1 MKKIFRKINRRCL
14 NLAILA
20 VLLLPDI
27 VSAQYFTYAP
37 GDLVAGFR
45 KPGVGTYELVANVG
59 NVSNFLVQPIGT
71 VITLSPTATF
81 FPTQLS
87 DAFSSFTNLQWSV
100 SASFGSGTW
109 DGFAQNTIWY
119 TLPRANPSVQTTPPS
134 RYYIYTQSPIKLVI
148 VNDIE
153 FGAND
158 IGSHLGATNQ
168 DNNTYLVRE
177 PENGPYNGENYGT
190 YIEDPNNIYLATY
203 GGILGYTVENTTPTP
218 FTSGVASVSD
228 LYQSVPVGSVDP
240 NTGTTNGVAYYVGYF
255 TLNYDGSMTF
265 TRAVRQPPA
274 PQITSITRTNGTTT
288 VYFTTASSATYT
300 LYYTNSA
307 GLTTSVT
314 NWPSSPTTLTG
325 DGGTDYLTDAAATAT
340 NRFYRVGAHY

>member
-1 MKKIFRKINRRCL
+1 MRKIFLKINRRWL
-14 NLAILA
+14 NLAILT
-20 VLLLPDI
+20 VFLLPELA
-27 VSAQYFTYAP
+27 SAQYFTYGP

-45 KPGVGTYELVANVG
+45 KPSVGTYELVVKVG

-71 VITLSPTATF
+71 VTTLSPTATF
-81 FPTQLS
+81 FPGQLS

-109 DGFAQNTIWY
+109 DGFAQNTVWY
-119 TLPRANPSVQTTPPS
+119 TVPRTTPGVQASAPS
-134 RYYIYTQSPIKLVI
+134 REYVYTQSPIKLAI

-177 PENGPYNGENYGT
+177 PENGPYSGENYSA
-190 YIEDPNNIYLATY
+190 YMADPNNIFLATY
-203 GGILGYTVENTTPTP
+203 GGILGYTVENTTPAP
-218 FTSGVASVSD
+218 FTSAVASVSD
-228 LYQSVPVGSVDP
+228 LYQFVPVGSVDP
-240 NTGTTNGVAYYVGYF
+240 NTGTTNGAAYYVGYF

-265 TRAVRQPPA
+265 TRAVTQPPV
-274 PQITSITRTNGTTT
+274 PQITSVTRTNGTTT
-288 VYFTTASSATYT
+288 VYFKTVSGPTYT
-300 LYYTNSA
+300 LFYTNSA

-314 NWPSSPTTLTG
+314 NWSAAPTTLTG
-325 DGGTDYLTDAAATAT
+325 DGGTDHLSDTTTDA
-340 NRFYRVGAHY
+340 NRFYRIGAHY